1 MSYVDVVPKV
11 LMLMILFSLNS
22 ALPPIVPNNTCQPK
36 YTKDGKAMFMLELPV
51 ITVGSS
57 GNQTMAD
64 VAALEKKVHYQEKL
78 LNSQAIL
85 VMQQKQQ
92 LSQQAAKI
100 MEMEKILHKLDA
112 LTPPE
117 DCRDLLVSGK
127 SPISDSQITASSSY
141 NADHYPPRS
150 RLYTLT
156 FNVGDGG
163 SWHAAKRDM
172 NQWLQFDFGRVRKLT
187 AVLTKGRN
195 GQACFVTEY
204 QVQYGNNTLLMRALH
219 DADGKIKT
227 FQGNIDEDT
236 IQQNVLDT
244 PVYARY
250 LRINPVYWQHHICM
264 RADVLGC

>member
-1 MSYVDVVPKV
+1 MAYMVQMLLMFMV
-11 LMLMILFSLNS
+11 LFGLTS
-22 ALPPIVPNNTCQPK
+22 ALSQIVPNNTCQPK

-51 ITVGSS
+51 MTAGSPE
-57 GNQTMAD
+57 NQNTPDM
-64 VAALEKKVHYQEKL
+64 AALEKKVQGQETL

-85 VMQQKQQ
+85 IMQQKQQ

-100 MEMEKILHKLDA
+100 TEMEKTLQKLDSFI
-112 LTPPE
+112 PPD

-127 SPISDSQITASSSY
+127 SPISDSQITASSVWSS
-141 NADHYPPRS
+141 DFPPPHS
-150 RLYTLT
+150 RLYTL
-156 FNVGDGG
+156 GDKDTNQG
-163 SWHAAKRDM
+163 SWHGATKDK
-172 NQWLQFDFGRVRKLT
+172 NQWLQFDFGRVRKIT

-195 GQACFVTEY
+195 GYVCFVREY
-204 QVQYGNNTLLMRALH
+204 QVHYGNNTLIMRALY
-219 DADGKIKT
+219 DADGKTKT

-250 LRINPVYWQHHICM
+250 LRINPVAWHHHICM